1 MDNIL
6 EVRGLKVW
14 FPIKKGVLARTVG
27 YVKAVDGI
35 DFDLKRGETL
45 GIVGESGSGKSTTA
59 RAIAGLVKPTAGAI
73 ELDGGLAMV
82 FQDPLG
88 SLNPRMTVRAV
99 LEESLRGAAAGAPSP
114 HDLLSLVGL
123 DDSALDKYPHEFS
136 GGQRQRVCIA
146 RAIALR
152 PKLLICDEAVSALD
166 LSIRAQVLKL
176 LADLKRR
183 LDLSI
188 LFITHDLGVVQHIA
202 DRIVVM
208 HGGKIVEQGACED
221 VLKRPRAEY
230 TRYLMAAVPKIGKPF
245 RLLQTDAGSAKG
257 TVLSQ
262 MENEA

>member
-1 MDNIL
+1 MSAAIEVESL
-6 EVRGLKVW
+6 EVRFGPVRAVA
-14 FPIKKGVLARTVG
+14 GVSF
-27 YVKAVDGI
+27 AVA
-35 DFDLKRGETL
+35 KGETL
-45 GIVGESGSGKSTTA
+45 GVVGESGSGKTTVA
-59 RAIAGLVKPTAGAI
+59 RVIAGLQRPTAGRVRV
-73 ELDGGLAMV
+73 DGRLGMV

-88 SLNPRMTVRAV
+88 SLNPRLTAREAVETVPRGF
-99 LEESLRGAAAGAPSP
+99 RRPDGAA
-114 HDLLSLVGL
+114 LLAEVGL
-123 DDSALDKYPHEFS
+123 GSEALDKYPHEFS

-245 RLLQTDAGSAKG
+245 RLLQTDAGSEKG